1 MLKRISR
8 PVAANASDAF
18 LFYAG
23 GMNSRSRRA
32 TDSSCAAALRGR
44 PSVSRLIELDSKR
57 AFAVAADPRFH
68 YRWVP
73 FTRIR
78 TPRRPLLTGD
88 SFTARTLGF
97 LTDHMTVTS
106 IKDGDAQF
114 RKDGPYLLGTA
125 RIQVEAVARNVSRV
139 TWSYDS
145 EIAGPFPKFIARAL
159 AGIALYPILHVVI
172 ERMEKDIMRNRHLMR

>member
-1 MLKRISR
+1 
-8 PVAANASDAF
+8 
-18 LFYAG
+18 
-23 GMNSRSRRA
+23 MNSRSRRA
-32 TDSSCAAALRGR
+32 AESSCTAALRGR
-44 PSVSRLIELDSKR
+44 PSVSRLIELDAKR

-73 FTRIR
+73 FTRVR

-88 SFTARTLGF
+88 SFTARTLWF
-97 LTDHMTVTS
+97 LTDRMTVTS

-125 RIQVEAVARNVSRV
+125 RIHVEPVAKNVSRV

-159 AGIALYPILHVVI
+159 AGLALYPILHVVI

>member
-68 YRWVP
+68 YRWVS
-73 FTRIR
+73 FTRVR
-78 TPRRPLLTGD
+78 TPRRPLLTRD
-88 SFTARTLGF
+88 SFTARTLGV
-97 LTDHMTVTS
+97 LTAHMSCPS
-106 IKDGDAQF
+106 IKD
-114 RKDGPYLLGTA
+114 
-125 RIQVEAVARNVSRV
+125 
-139 TWSYDS
+139 
-145 EIAGPFPKFIARAL
+145 
-159 AGIALYPILHVVI
+159 
-172 ERMEKDIMRNRHLMR
+172 